1 MYLKSI
7 ISGRIKLLIRL
18 IEKYQ
23 NYCKN
28 LILLSFLTQFPES
41 VIYVY
46 LSEFLVRDFAISV
59 ITMIPAYGGVN
70 TVWEPKLY
78 TVKYS
83 LVFGPLLLPVKE

>member
-1 MYLKSI
+1 MYLKFT

-28 LILLSFLTQFPES
+28 LILLSFLSQFPES
-41 VIYVY
+41 VIYIY
-46 LSEFLVRDFAISV
+46 LSEFLIRDFPISV
-59 ITMIPAYGGVN
+59 ITMIPAYGGIN

-78 TVKYS
+78 TMEYS
-83 LVFGPLLLPVKE
+83 LVFGPLPLPVKE